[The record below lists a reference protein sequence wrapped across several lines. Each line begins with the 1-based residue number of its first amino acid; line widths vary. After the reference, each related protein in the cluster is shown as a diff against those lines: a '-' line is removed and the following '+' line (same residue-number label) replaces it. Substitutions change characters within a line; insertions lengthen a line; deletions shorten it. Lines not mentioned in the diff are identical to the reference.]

1 MESQEQR
8 VSVVVVDEHGY
19 RLGESLGEDRML
31 TLVALASEDPACWD
45 DMEGAWPRYCS
56 PAVPEFIGGLAIE
69 RVELAV
75 ALQSV
80 SCDGAWVVIDLV
92 QKRVVAGPDS
102 PMAGRDVELDIV
114 DGGSRLKRCTLG
126 VHLPPWWEYH
136 ENADSRFAFSTRET
150 QIVVPTCE
158 RQVLY
163 GEPLLR
169 DLAERMLRRF
179 AASAAND
186 SSVLEDLR
194 SRYEM
199 TVGVHRDWLMT
210 PRLDLGGRT
219 PREQMH
225 GAHRWLEQ
233 IVSTQQTRC
242 VQGSVLFALPSDV
255 TGYETAPM
263 DFVELVIYF
272 DLCRELISAGWIWCR
287 NVGLR
292 LDKSTSRIPLEAH
305 RRLVEFLRDIQ
316 SQWMHE
322 PDEDG
327 LSPACI
333 IECSRARV
341 PCGSGIE
348 ILGLETQRGER
359 HVGNCDCPICNLMAD
374 NAFGPSF
381 IMFDGYHLELD
392 DEFAF
397 SAHAT
402 REDWEA
408 ERGDD
413 GELDVDLLDNSGDQE
428 SHISPFQERDAH
440 KKDDDDF
447 DMEPQEMLSALER
460 AVELVKASGS
470 TKANGIVGNAMPNTA
485 EDEFAPVWSN
495 SMGSDPLPGDPQG
508 YLKFAF
514 LLAEIISL
522 LQSAATGCEEIQLLN
537 ERFTCFRQSDEAGLV
552 TSSRRLSE
560 SLETCATQFP
570 QLVSRVADFQSRLDE
585 HIRAKASGAD
595 CDFPV

>member
-8 VSVVVVDEHGY
+8 VSVVIVDEHGY

-45 DMEGAWPRYCS
+45 DMEAAWPRYRS
-56 PAVPEFIGGLAIE
+56 PAVPEFISGMAIE

-75 ALQSV
+75 ALQAV
-80 SCDGAWVVIDLV
+80 SCDGAWVVIDLA

-114 DGGSRLKRCTLG
+114 DGGSRLNRCTLG

-150 QIVVPTCE
+150 QIVVSTCK

-179 AASAAND
+179 AARSAND

-194 SRYEM
+194 SRYDM

-210 PRLDLGGRT
+210 PRPDLGGKT
-219 PREQMH
+219 PREQLH

-242 VQGSVLFALPSDV
+242 VQGNVLFALPSDI

-292 LDKSTSRIPLEAH
+292 LDKGTSRIPLEAH

-327 LSPACI
+327 LSPAYI
-333 IECSRARV
+333 IECSRGRV

-348 ILGLETQRGER
+348 ILGLEAQRGER

-381 IMFDGYHLELD
+381 IVFDGYHLELD

-397 SAHAT
+397 SAHET

-408 ERGDD
+408 EQGDD
-413 GELDVDLLDNSGDQE
+413 SELGIDLLDNSRNQG
-428 SHISPFQERDAH
+428 SHSSPFKELSAN

-447 DMEPQEMLSALER
+447 DVEHQDMLSALER
-460 AVELVKASGS
+460 AVELVQ
-470 TKANGIVGNAMPNTA
+470 ANGLVGVAMAAAP

-495 SMGSDPLPGDPQG
+495 SMGSDPLPGNPQG
-508 YLKFAF
+508 HLKFAF

-522 LQSAATGCEEIQLLN
+522 LQSAAMGREEIQQLN
-537 ERFTCFRQSDEAGLV
+537 ERFTRFRQSGEAGLV
-552 TSSRRLSE
+552 TSSHRLSE
-560 SLETCATQFP
+560 ALEGCAEQFP
-570 QLVSRVADFQSRLDE
+570 QLISRVADFQSKLDE
-585 HIRAKASGAD
+585 HLRAKAFGSD
-595 CDFPV
+595 CDYPV